1 MRIRWRSKT
10 TTALLSDKQTVTIT
24 HPFSPQKGQ
33 EYIFVERINAWGE
46 VRIICCDESGNSC
59 AVLTSWTD
67 YPTADPYNAI
77 KGSVDFRF
85 DDLQMLAKLIADI
98 KDV

>member
-1 MRIRWRSKT
+1 M
-10 TTALLSDKQTVTIT
+10 TIT
-24 HPFSPQKGQ
+24 HPFSPLKGQ

-46 VRIICCDESGNSC
+46 DRIICCDEQGKSR

-67 YPTADPYNAI
+67 YPADELFNTASGLA
-77 KGSVDFRF
+77 DFRF

-98 KDV
+98 KAM